1 MPKENLQNGFYR
13 QLSVGLSPSEIVT
26 LKLRLNF
33 VFPNVHRIPPL
44 SKQLIGKNKITK
56 KIVINIL

>member
-33 VFPNVHRIPPL
+33 VFPNVHRISCL
-44 SKQLIGKNKITK
+44 FEQFIGKNIITK
-56 KIVINIL
+56 KIVRNIL

>member
-13 QLSVGLSPSEIVT
+13 QLSVGLSPPEIVT

-33 VFPNVHRIPPL
+33 VFPNVHRIPSL
-44 SKQLIGKNKITK
+44 FKQLIDKNKITK
-56 KIVINIL
+56 KIVRNIL

>member
-44 SKQLIGKNKITK
+44 SKQLIGKN
-56 KIVINIL
+56 

>member
-13 QLSVGLSPSEIVT
+13 QLSDGLIPSEIVT

-33 VFPNVHRIPPL
+33 VFPNVHRIRLL
-44 SKQLIGKNKITK
+44 SEQLIDKIKN
-56 KIVINIL
+56 N

>member
-1 MPKENLQNGFYR
+1 MPKENLQNGFYK
-13 QLSVGLSPSEIVT
+13 QLSVGMTPSEIVT

-44 SKQLIGKNKITK
+44 SKQLIGKN
-56 KIVINIL
+56 